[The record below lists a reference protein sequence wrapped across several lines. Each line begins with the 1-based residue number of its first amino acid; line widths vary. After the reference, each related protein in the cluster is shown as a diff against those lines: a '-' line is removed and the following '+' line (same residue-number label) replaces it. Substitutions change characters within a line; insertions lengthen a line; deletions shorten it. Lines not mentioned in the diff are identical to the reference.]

1 MRGTKLLGFKHE
13 KSTQTNNKTL
23 SSLKKPANAGFFVY
37 LIIQSSDRKIII
49 VIYIGKG
56 KIRSRFLKYILI
68 SDAVSI
74 HQS

>member
-1 MRGTKLLGFKHE
+1 MKKHLNE
-13 KSTQTNNKTL
+13 YQNLIFT
-23 SSLKKPANAGFFVY
+23 KKPANAGFFVY

-68 SDAVSI
+68 NDAVSI
-74 HQS
+74 HQF